1 MDKNFTIAIA
11 GNPNSGKT
19 ALFNALTGSNQI
31 VGNWPG
37 VTVEKKEGSLILDG
51 RKIKIVDIPGIY
63 ALSAN
68 SEDERVALDYLLSQ
82 EANLIINIIDATNLE
97 RNLFLTT
104 QLVEMQIPMI
114 LAVNMMDLADK
125 RGIVLDLA
133 ALSETFGVP
142 AIPLTAVSDK
152 SCSKFV
158 RKLAGVLKAGT
169 SVPKLMNHSEGIE
182 KVVESISGN
191 LASKAEEMNVSTRWL
206 ALQYLSKSSNLFE
219 KDSFSIDANE
229 IKGILK
235 EDPAFAL
242 ADSRYS
248 YIRSV
253 VSSVVRAELKTETM
267 TDKLD
272 KIFLNR
278 ILALPLF
285 FLIMYLVF
293 WVAVTIGSA
302 FIDFFDILFGAIFV
316 DGLTQLLEAIHAP
329 DFLVAILASG
339 IGAGIQ
345 TVATFVPVVFFMFLC
360 LSILEDSGY
369 MARAAFV
376 ADRVMRFLGLPGKAF
391 VPMLV
396 GFGCS
401 VPAIMGCRILENRRE
416 RFLSIFLVPFM
427 SCGARLPVYA
437 LFAAAF
443 FGKSA
448 GTVVFAIYLTG
459 IIIALLFGLLLRHTA
474 FKGETSPF
482 VMELPS
488 YHFPRP
494 KAIWRHTWLRLRD
507 FILRAGKIVVIMV
520 AILGCLNS
528 IGVNG
533 SFGNED
539 SENSVLSAIGK
550 KITPIFE
557 PFGVEEDNWPASVA
571 LFTGL
576 FAKEAVVGT
585 LNSLYSIADTDNAS
599 AEEPEE
605 EGEGFNPV
613 GVLTEALWTI
623 PDNLSGIFGSLLSP
637 LGVEESVEGVSSMN
651 EKQDV
656 LQKIE
661 ESGLVNSEELELLIS
676 PDASEES
683 LNLVKQKLVSLKISE
698 SDFTVL
704 RETEID
710 EEQASALSGMKKYFT
725 LGGDGFNFQVFAY
738 LLFILL
744 YVPCLAAL
752 GTAFRELGNF
762 YGTVLAVIQTL
773 LGWSLS
779 VLLFQVTIGHSVLW
793 IVVSSA
799 MLLSIV
805 VFLKWLGASKYK
817 IS

>member
-133 ALSETFGVP
+133 ALSEAFGVP

-253 VSSVVRAELKTETM
+253 VSSVVRAELKSETM

-793 IVVSSA
+793 IVVSLA
-799 MLLSIV
+799 MLLSVV

>member
-253 VSSVVRAELKTETM
+253 VSSVVRAELKSETM